1 MVLLRTFALM
11 LVALVAAVELR
22 DPLAVTISR
31 MKRHNVYA
39 AAAAKPQELQG
50 EHWIFTST

>member
-50 EHWIFTST
+50 EEGNF